1 VHNWLDSMSEITIKV
16 DGKILSRVYAGQK
29 AADVAQY
36 LKPYRSVYMVYDCN
50 VKSIADSIEPALA
63 ANGNFEG
70 SLGILAT
77 EENKVMDTVL
87 AICEWLLDL
96 GANRDAMVLA
106 VGGGITT
113 DMVGF
118 AASIYKRGVKF
129 SYVPTTLLSQV
140 DAAIGGK
147 TGVNFSS
154 LKNMLGVIRQPEFT
168 YECPE
173 VLKTL
178 PYRDFVSG
186 TAEMV
191 KTFIIENSND
201 NYSKAIKVLS
211 SIRASE
217 DKAKAIEDNTEELLG
232 LISAAAAVKAGV
244 VSRDQFESGERKNLN
259 LGHTFAHAIEWEARK
274 TGTDIAHGEAVS
286 IGMILAARLSENLS
300 VAPVGFE
307 KKLLDDFRQ
316 CGLPTELPFE
326 MESLPSAMEKDK
338 KAEGG
343 KVHFVLMGGI
353 GDVRIQS
360 MTVAEAME
368 GLK

>member
-1 VHNWLDSMSEITIKV
+1 MSEITIKV
-16 DGKILSRVYAGQK
+16 DGKILSSVYSGQSVVE
-29 AADVAQY
+29 VAQY
-36 LKPYRSVYMVYDCN
+36 LKPYRSVYMVYDLN
-50 VKSIADSIEPALA
+50 VKGVADLIEPALK
-63 ANGNFEG
+63 ANGNYEG
-70 SLGILAT
+70 SLGIVAT
-77 EENKVMDTVL
+77 EENKVIDTVL
-87 AICEWLLDL
+87 SIDEWLLNL

-129 SYVPTTLLSQV
+129 SFVPTTLLSQV

-173 VLKTL
+173 VLQTL

-186 TAEMV
+186 TAELV
-191 KTFIIENSND
+191 KTFIIENTSDD
-201 NYSKAIKVLS
+201 NYSKAVSVLS
-211 SIRASE
+211 RIAASE
-217 DKAKAIEDNTEELLG
+217 NKAEAIKANTAELLG

-259 LGHTFAHAIEWEARK
+259 LGHTFAHAIEWEARR

-300 VAPVGFE
+300 IAPAGFAD
-307 KKLLDDFRQ
+307 KLLADFKQ
-316 CGLPTELPFE
+316 CGLPTELPFA
-326 MESLPSAMEKDK
+326 MDSLPSAMEKDK

-343 KVHFVLMGGI
+343 KVHFVLMGGV

-360 MTVAEAME
+360 MTVSEAMAS
-368 GLK
+368 LK